1 MTLIRNANIERA
13 LDEFARDTF
22 ARKLDSGL
30 IVFPGIYTGVYRYS
44 ILALAAKYRWPA
56 IYPFREWVVSG
67 GLLSY
72 GADIGVAFRNAAEY
86 VDRILRGAKPSELPV
101 QAPTK
106 FQLVINL
113 WAAKALDLTIP
124 PSLLA
129 IADEVIE

>member
-1 MTLIRNANIERA
+1 ML
-13 LDEFARDTF
+13 
-22 ARKLDSGL
+22 
-30 IVFPGIYTGVYRYS
+30 PGIHTGAYRYS

-72 GADIGVAFRNAAEY
+72 GTDISVAFQRAAEY
-86 VDRILRGAKPSELPV
+86 VDRILRGAEPGELPI

-113 WAAKALDLTIP
+113 WAARVLQITIP

-129 IADEVIE
+129 LADEVIE